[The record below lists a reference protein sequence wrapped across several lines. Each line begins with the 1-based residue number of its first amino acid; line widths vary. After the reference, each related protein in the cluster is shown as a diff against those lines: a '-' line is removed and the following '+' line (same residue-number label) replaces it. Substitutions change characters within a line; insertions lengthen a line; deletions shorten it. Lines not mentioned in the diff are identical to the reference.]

1 MWVQSLFW
9 EEDLEKETTT
19 HFSIL
24 TWEIPGTEEPGGSLV
39 QSVTGGVGGAPFFPW
54 IIREHLMEVEETPG
68 WGEPSLCKGNSKC
81 AFSPSFLASGLL

>member
-1 MWVQSLFW
+1 MLGEALLDTLKQ
-9 EEDLEKETTT
+9 
-19 HFSIL
+19 
-24 TWEIPGTEEPGGSLV
+24 EPRLSRSLV